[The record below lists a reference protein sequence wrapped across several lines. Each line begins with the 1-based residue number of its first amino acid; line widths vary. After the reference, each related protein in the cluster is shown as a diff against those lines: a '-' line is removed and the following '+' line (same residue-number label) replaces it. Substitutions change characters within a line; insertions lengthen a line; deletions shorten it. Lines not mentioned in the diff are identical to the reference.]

1 MARDPRIEE
10 RLVRWAAGV
19 TVGDGNGF
27 PAMSVIHPE
36 WQPPS
41 PGTTP
46 TMKVSPA
53 SDVRQT
59 HAAIQRLSQRMQVT
73 LLVHYVFKG
82 TVEDQALRLGCQV
95 STVHA
100 RIDVAHRQLSALLA
114 EASSAT

>member
-46 TMKVSPA
+46 TMKVSSA
-53 SDVRQT
+53 SDVRAT
-59 HAAIQRLSQRMQVT
+59 HAAIGRLSMRLRNTIV
-73 LLVHYVFKG
+73 VHYCYG
-82 TVEDQALRLGCQV
+82 GPMDEQAARLDCEV
-95 STVHA
+95 VTVHA
-100 RIDVAHRQLSALLA
+100 RIDQAHRELSALLA
-114 EASSAT
+114 EPSSAT